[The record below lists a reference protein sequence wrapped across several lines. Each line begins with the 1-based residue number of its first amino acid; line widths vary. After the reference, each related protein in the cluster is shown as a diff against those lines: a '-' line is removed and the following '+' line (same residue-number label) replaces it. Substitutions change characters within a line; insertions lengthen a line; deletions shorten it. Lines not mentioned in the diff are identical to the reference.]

1 MDEEVSNTGMISA
14 ERVGPQRAR
23 ERFQVF
29 ADESATSSQFPCYGI
44 GALVVPAS
52 RLERFNAHVLQRL
65 AEHGVVGE
73 ARWTKIDASHGL
85 INFAIEI
92 WRDVV
97 NHPEVR
103 FAAIVV
109 RKDIYRNWHIDQE
122 TAFYTTYTFLLRH
135 AARLRPGDFDVAI
148 DDRCDS
154 YDKRDEVME
163 IVSNR
168 MLRNLQA
175 DSSISRV
182 TKNDSK
188 LLPGLQVAD
197 LFTGAITHA
206 HAMRLNPARSPNASK
221 ILLMERMAA
230 VAGWPDLYCDTMPDS
245 AVNIWH
251 FPQDWRA
258 MPETRRVS
266 PRRAANFVTAG
277 ELLATKRTANAA
289 AG

>member
-1 MDEEVSNTGMISA
+1 MGKDVSTTSIRSTKRA
-14 ERVGPQRAR
+14 GPQRAR
-23 ERFQVF
+23 EGFQVF
-29 ADESATSSQFPCYGI
+29 ADESATSVEYPCYGI

-52 RLERFNAHVLQRL
+52 RLERFNAHVVHKL
-65 AEHGVVGE
+65 AAHGVVGE
-73 ARWTKIDASHGL
+73 ARWTKVDTSHGL
-85 INFAIEI
+85 INFAIEM
-92 WRDVV
+92 WRDVL

-103 FAAIVV
+103 FSAIVV
-109 RKDIYRNWHIDQE
+109 RKDLYRNWQVDPE

-148 DDRCDS
+148 DGRCDS

-163 IVSNR
+163 IVSNH
-168 MLRNLQA
+168 MLRNLEA

-197 LFTGAITHA
+197 LFTGAVTHA

-221 ILLMERMAA
+221 VLLMERMAA

-251 FPQDWRA
+251 FPEDWRA
-258 MPETRRVS
+258 VPETRRVS
-266 PRRAANFVTAG
+266 PRRAATFVTPAD
-277 ELLATKRTANAA
+277 LLAARR
-289 AG
+289 